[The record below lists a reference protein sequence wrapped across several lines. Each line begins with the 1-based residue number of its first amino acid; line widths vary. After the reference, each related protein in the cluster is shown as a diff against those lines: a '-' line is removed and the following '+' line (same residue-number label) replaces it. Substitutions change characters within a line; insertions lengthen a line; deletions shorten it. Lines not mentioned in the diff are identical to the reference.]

1 MSSDLVQVTA
11 EGALGRIHLNR
22 PEALN
27 SLNLDMIRAIAG
39 ALDRFEA
46 EESVRAIALTGEGR
60 ALCAGGDIK
69 MIWRIGRTEPE
80 SALQFWAEYG
90 TDPHYITVDDSQ
102 REGRTATRINRLAK
116 DGVLVI
122 NGQPVGMTVFH
133 PGAQAYPFMR
143 PALDMRE
150 ADAVA
155 AAQTYI
161 NSRVS
166 RSGILGDDDGDSE

>member
-1 MSSDLVQVTA
+1 MAYSRGGSAVRRMMATLPADLERKVLR
-11 EGALGRIHLNR
+11 GAAR
-22 PEALN
+22 
-27 SLNLDMIRAIAG
+27 AG
-39 ALDRFEA
+39 AGVIA
-46 EESVRAIALTGEGR
+46 EEARANSRSRLVAGHIRIKTAGE
-60 ALCAGGDIK
+60 
-69 MIWRIGRTEPE
+69 IGHVVSTIYVDDPWAR
-80 SALQFWAEYG
+80 SIGIWAEYG